1 VLVTK
6 AVNACI
12 DHKIPRLLLGGG
24 VVANARLRE
33 LAEAKCQ
40 ENGIEL
46 RIPAFSL
53 CTDNGAM
60 IAALG
65 AQLVMAGRKPSS
77 LDFGANSTLPVTTV
91 QTP

>member
-1 VLVTK
+1 M
-6 AVNACI
+6 
-12 DHKIPRLLLGGG
+12 
-24 VVANARLRE
+24 VANARLRE
-33 LAEAKCQ
+33 LAAERCL
-40 ENGIEL
+40 EHGIEL
-46 RIPAFSL
+46 RIPELKL

-77 LDFGANSTLPVTTV
+77 LDFGVDSTLSVEIV